1 MPENKLELA
10 KQRQERLRKAVNYE
24 PVDRIPFTF
33 LGPAYAPRSVGVS
46 LAEFCTNPDAA
57 IGSTLDAMDAL
68 GDVDAVN
75 NMVAGYWPCLL
86 SSLWLS
92 KIAVPGIELPPNE
105 LWQVREEEV
114 MKVED
119 YDLIINK
126 GYEAFLGTI
135 IPKVHKMDL
144 FAKNNAWMAAN
155 LADTPRRYFE
165 RGYAIL
171 TSMNTT
177 IPFEPF
183 CGGRSMEKFILDC
196 FRMPDKVKAA
206 MDVAQP
212 FYVNLGIAVTSITG
226 VLGTWVG
233 GWRAASAMVSPK
245 IWDKLVFP
253 YYYDMVTKFMEK
265 GILCVLHFDQN
276 WDRDIARFLDFPK
289 GCVFS
294 PDGATDIRRAKKIL
308 GDHMAFLGDV
318 PASILAAGT
327 PDDVYKYV
335 SELIRDLGPRGLI
348 MNSGCDMP
356 HNTPKANA
364 QALVAATREYGTYVK
379 KQDAGD

>member
-1 MPENKLELA
+1 MSADKLELA
-10 KQRQERLRKAVNYE
+10 RQRQEILRKAVNYE

-33 LGPAYAPRSVGVS
+33 LGPAYAPYSVGVPLS
-46 LAEFCTNPDAA
+46 KFCLDADAA
-57 IGSTLDAMDAL
+57 IDATLDAMDAM
-68 GDVDAVN
+68 GDIEGINA
-75 NMVAGYWPCLL
+75 MVAGYWPCLL

-119 YDLIINK
+119 YDLIINQ
-126 GYEAFLGTI
+126 GYEAFLATI
-135 IPKVHKMDL
+135 LPKVQNKEL
-144 FAKNNAWMAAN
+144 AEKNNAWMAAN
-155 LADTPRRYFE
+155 LPTVAQRYYQ

-171 TSMNTT
+171 TSMNST
-177 IPFEPF
+177 IPFESL
-183 CGGRSMEKFILDC
+183 CGARSMEKFYFDC
-196 FRMPDKVKAA
+196 YRMPDKVKAA
-206 MDVAQP
+206 LDVALP
-212 FYVNLGIAVTSITG
+212 FHINLGIAVTQACG

-253 YYYDMVTKFMEK
+253 YYYEMVTKFQEK

-276 WDRDIARFLDFPK
+276 WDRDIARFKEFPK

-294 PDGATDIRRAKKIL
+294 PDGSTDIKRAKDIL

-327 PDDVYKYV
+327 PEDVYNYV
-335 SELIRDLGPRGLI
+335 RDLIRHLGPRGLI

-356 HNTPKANA
+356 FNTPQANA
-364 QALVAATREYGTYVK
+364 RAFVAATREYGTYVK
-379 KQDAGD
+379 Q

>member
-10 KQRQERLRKAVNYE
+10 RQRQELLRKAVNYE

-33 LGPAYAPRSVGVS
+33 LGPAYGPRSVGVP
-46 LAEFCTNPDAA
+46 LADFCLDADMA
-57 IGSTLDAMDAL
+57 VSSTLDAMDQM
-68 GDVDAVN
+68 GDIEGINA
-75 NMVAGYWPCLL
+75 MVSGYWPCLL
-86 SSLWLS
+86 SGLWLS

-126 GYEAFLGTI
+126 GYEAFLAMMT
-135 IPKVHKMDL
+135 PKVQKMDL
-144 FAKNNAWMAAN
+144 LEKHNAWMQAN
-155 LADTPRRYFE
+155 LAGLPQRYRE

-171 TSMNTT
+171 TSMNST
-177 IPFEPF
+177 IPFESL
-183 CGGRSMEKFILDC
+183 CGARSMEKFYFDC
-196 FRMPDKVKAA
+196 YRMPDKVKAA
-206 MDVAQP
+206 MDVALP
-212 FYVNLGIAVTSITG
+212 FHINLGIMVTEITG
-226 VLGTWVG
+226 VPGTWVG
-233 GWRAASAMVSPK
+233 GWRAASAMLSPK

-253 YYYDMVTKFMEK
+253 YYYEMVTKFHEK

-276 WDRDIARFLDFPK
+276 WDRDIARFKDFPK

-294 PDGATDIRRAKKIL
+294 PDGATDIRRAKDIL

-318 PASILAAGT
+318 PAATLAAGT

-335 SELIRDLGPRGLI
+335 RELIRDLGPRGLI

-356 HNTPKANA
+356 YNTPKENA
-364 QALVAATREYGTYVK
+364 LAFVAATREYGTYVK
-379 KQDAGD
+379 KQDAAQ

>member
-10 KQRQERLRKAVNYE
+10 KQRQELLRKAVNYE

-33 LGPAYAPRSVGVS
+33 LGPAYGPRSVGVPLS
-46 LAEFCTNPDAA
+46 KFCLDADTA
-57 IGSTLDAMDAL
+57 VNSTLDALDAM
-68 GDVDAVN
+68 GDIEGIN
-75 NMVAGYWPCLL
+75 NMVSGYWPCLL

-92 KIAVPGIELPPNE
+92 KIAVPGIELPPDE

-155 LADTPRRYFE
+155 LARTPQRYRE

-183 CGGRSMEKFILDC
+183 CGARSMEKFFFDC
-196 FRMPDKVKAA
+196 YRMPDKVKAA
-206 MDVAQP
+206 MDVALP
-212 FYVNLGIAVTSITG
+212 FYINLGIAVTTATG
-226 VLGTWVG
+226 VPGTWVG

-245 IWDKLVFP
+245 IWDKLVYP
-253 YYYDMVTKFMEK
+253 YYYEMVQKFHEK

-294 PDGATDIRRAKKIL
+294 PDGATDIRRAKEIL

-327 PDDVYKYV
+327 PDDVYQYV
-335 SELIRDLGPRGLI
+335 RELIRDLGPRGLI

-356 HNTPKANA
+356 YNTPKENA
-364 QALVAATREYGTYVK
+364 QAFVAATHEYGTYVK
-379 KQDAGD
+379 PPEAGR